1 MAVDNVLIRDGSLHT
16 AFANFYNPAVALAG
30 PGGSGQFLGVQ
41 FQASRVLQIAS
52 SPTAIPPVYGVLQ
65 NTPMATEACDVGI
78 SGITKAVAGAAFNF
92 GQELMVDSAGRF
104 VLWVAG
110 AANFKCGMAMET
122 VAAANTVFS
131 MMIYTP
137 NYKVVT

>member
-1 MAVDNVLIRDGSLHT
+1 MAVDNVLIRDGTMHT

-30 PGGSGQFLGVQ
+30 PGGSGQFLAVT

-65 NTPMATEACDVGI
+65 NTPLATEACDVGI
-78 SGITKAVAGAAFNF
+78 YGITKAVAGAAITF
-92 GQELMVDSAGRF
+92 GAELMVDSSGRF
-104 VLWVAG
+104 VTWVAG
-110 AANFKCGMAMET
+110 AANFKVGQAMET
-122 VAAANTVFS
+122 TSAANNVFS
-131 MMIYTP
+131 MLIYTP

>member
-1 MAVDNVLIRDGSLHT
+1 MAVENVLIHDGSLHT

-30 PGGSGQFLGVQ
+30 PGGSGQFLAVN

-52 SPTAIPPVYGVLQ
+52 SPTAGPVYGVLQ

-78 SGITKAVAGAAFNF
+78 SGITKAVSGAAITF
-92 GQELMVDSAGRF
+92 GVELMIDSSGRF
-104 VLWVAG
+104 ILWAAG
-110 AANFKCGMAMET
+110 AANFKVGMAMET
-122 VAAANTVFS
+122 VAAANTIFS
-131 MMIYTP
+131 MLIYTP